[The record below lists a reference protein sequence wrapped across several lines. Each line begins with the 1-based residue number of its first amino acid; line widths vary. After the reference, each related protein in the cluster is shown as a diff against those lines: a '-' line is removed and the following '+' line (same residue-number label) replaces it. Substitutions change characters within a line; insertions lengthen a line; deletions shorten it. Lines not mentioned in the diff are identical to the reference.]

1 MWDILSVRL
10 GQERY
15 NGMLPTFLS
24 IMVNASNKENNT
36 FQIDQTSVSNVR
48 DAMEKLSR

>member
-24 IMVNASNKENNT
+24 IMVNASD
-36 FQIDQTSVSNVR
+36 FSN
-48 DAMEKLSR
+48 